1 MPEEYEDMNRMIEK
15 MHPQPTP
22 CELAAAN
29 DRLMQKVSALC
40 KERDELRRS
49 LNKEIVATGDAMLEI
64 SSLKKEIDKLRAENK
79 RLIALARG
87 AE

>member
-1 MPEEYEDMNRMIEK
+1 MTAYYDMTTAILDSNPRM
-15 MHPQPTP
+15 TP
-22 CELAAAN
+22 CELAEEN
-29 DRLMQKVSALC
+29 DRLKQKISALC
-40 KERDELRRS
+40 KERDQLRRS

-79 RLIALARG
+79 RLISLARG